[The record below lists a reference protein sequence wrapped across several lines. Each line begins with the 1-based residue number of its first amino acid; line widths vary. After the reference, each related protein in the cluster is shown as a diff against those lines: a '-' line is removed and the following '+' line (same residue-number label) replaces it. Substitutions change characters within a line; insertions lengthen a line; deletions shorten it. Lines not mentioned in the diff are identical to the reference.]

1 MNAATNEYLRQK
13 FGGYYG
19 SPAFLS
25 ALEIPKNLEQREWGF
40 IFFDNADKKGMKR
53 HTSFSSKDEIANY
66 IKSMNPRHVYYST
79 AYYSLP
85 SAGTMQEKGWLG
97 AELIFDLDADHI
109 VRTAYDEMLR
119 RVKEETFKIIDMLTC
134 ELGFTQDDIHL
145 VFSGGRGYHVHIEMP
160 EVKGWGSS
168 ERRELVDYVCGI
180 GLDPEIMLR
189 GRGGTE
195 KGKGAGPS
203 SRGAAKSPNTPP
215 EKIHSWHYRY
225 RLALLEY
232 LTALKQMKQ
241 EDAVAKLAAIKG
253 ISKDSAKEFIEK
265 SLSPTITRLKKPENT
280 IMLSKSNRVLKTIL
294 TGEDSDF
301 PNVLREKA
309 ALTDEPVT
317 TDVKRLIRAPGSLHG
332 GSGFKV
338 VSVDVKALDRFD
350 PLIDPVYF
358 GTAETKIDLMFPL
371 NMPLLGNNYSL
382 VKGINTVPEAMAVF
396 LCARGIAEYVGGK

>member
-53 HTSFSSKDEIANY
+53 HTSFSSKDEVANY
-66 IKSMNPRHVYYST
+66 MKSMNPRHVYYST

-180 GLDPEIMLR
+180 GLDPDIMLR
-189 GRGGTE
+189 GRGGAE
-195 KGKGAGPS
+195 KGKGATAN
-203 SRGAAKSPNTPP
+203 RGAAKSPNTPP
-215 EKIHSWHYRY
+215 ENIHSWHYRY

-280 IMLSKSNRVLKTIL
+280 IMPRRSSVSKNHRGNSRDCK
-294 TGEDSDF
+294 S
-301 PNVLREKA
+301 
-309 ALTDEPVT
+309 VT
-317 TDVKRLIRAPGSLHG
+317 RQT
-332 GSGFKV
+332 
-338 VSVDVKALDRFD
+338 
-350 PLIDPVYF
+350 
-358 GTAETKIDLMFPL
+358 
-371 NMPLLGNNYSL
+371 
-382 VKGINTVPEAMAVF
+382 PEQDT
-396 LCARGIAEYVGGK
+396 CRP

>member
-1 MNAATNEYLRQK
+1 MNAATNEYLIQK
-13 FGGYYG
+13 FGGYYN

-25 ALEIPKNLEQREWGF
+25 ALEIPTNLEQREWGF
-40 IFFDNADKKGMKR
+40 IFFDAGDKKGMKR
-53 HTSFSSKDEIANY
+53 HTSFSTKDEVSNY
-66 IKSMNPRHVYYST
+66 IRSMNPRHVYYST

-160 EVKGWGSS
+160 EVRGWGSS

-180 GLDPEIMLR
+180 GLDPEIMLT
-189 GRGGTE
+189 GRGGTD
-195 KGKGAGPS
+195 KGKGAGHAG
-203 SRGAAKSPNTPP
+203 RINAANSPTPANV
-215 EKIHSWHYRY
+215 HSWHYRY

-232 LTALKQMKQ
+232 LTVLKHMKE
-241 EDAVAKLAAIKG
+241 EDAVDKLAAIKG
-253 ISKDSAKEFIEK
+253 ISKDSAKEFVEK
-265 SLSPTITRLKKPENT
+265 SLTPTITKLKKPEST
-280 IMLSKSNRVLKTIL
+280 IILSKSNRVLKTIL
-294 TGEDSDF
+294 TADDSDF
-301 PNVLREKA
+301 PTVLRGKA

-338 VSVDVKALDRFD
+338 VSVDVKALDKFD
-350 PLIDPVYF
+350 PLIDPVCF
-358 GTAETKIDLMFPL
+358 GTKETKIDLMFPL
-371 NMPLLGNNYSL
+371 KMPLLGNNYSL
-382 VKGINTVPEAMAVF
+382 VKGINTVPEAMAIF